1 MKQLGGQEVRELEN
15 RKKSFNSRVFDTLQ
29 NNINRI
35 LKKFF
40 FLFDVFFFFK
50 VRVIVVSFNIFEVII
65 IIST

>member
-40 FLFDVFFFFK
+40 FFIRCIFFF
-50 VRVIVVSFNIFEVII
+50 
-65 IIST
+65 

>member
-40 FLFDVFFFFK
+40 FLFDVFFLKFGLLWFLLIYLK
-50 VRVIVVSFNIFEVII
+50 SLL
-65 IIST
+65 